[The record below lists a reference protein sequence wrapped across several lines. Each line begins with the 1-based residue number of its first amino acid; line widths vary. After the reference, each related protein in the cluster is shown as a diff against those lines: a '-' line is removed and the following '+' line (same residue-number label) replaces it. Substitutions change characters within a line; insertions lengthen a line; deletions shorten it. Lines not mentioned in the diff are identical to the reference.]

1 MRSTTWPSSSLA
13 PGDVKTW
20 KRSKHHCSRR
30 QSPKVKSKTEKQT
43 SAQAHGG
50 DRLWQGSNQVQGL
63 AEFRA
68 LRATV
73 IRLWMNS
80 SPPIDDSAMYQ
91 LIRFDEGIDQ
101 AVSESTARFMDQLE
115 KSSDFATAVL
125 AHVLRNLLH
134 AVLSSAHVLQL
145 TESIDRATISQ
156 IGANIVA
163 SGRQMGKL
171 IDNVLDFTDSLRPA
185 SSHPTS

>member
-1 MRSTTWPSSSLA
+1 METPQTPLQQA
-13 PGDVKTW
+13 AK
-20 KRSKHHCSRR
+20 SKGHE
-30 QSPKVKSKTEKQT
+30 SKTEKQT

-101 AVSESTARFMDQLE
+101 AVSESTVRFMDQLE
-115 KSSDFATAVL
+115 KSRDFATAVSP
-125 AHVLRNLLH
+125 R
-134 AVLSSAHVLQL
+134 SAKFIACRFVVGTGASTHR
-145 TESIDRATISQ
+145 ID
-156 IGANIVA
+156 
-163 SGRQMGKL
+163 
-171 IDNVLDFTDSLRPA
+171 
-185 SSHPTS
+185 